1 MADEYYTEVSLD
13 RLHLDPGN
21 PRLRQDV
28 DWTVEPESGFLR
40 EFARKYNLVE
50 LARSIADKG
59 FTPRHAEALLVITA
73 APDQG
78 AADTAAPDQGAAD
91 TAAPDQGAADTA
103 APNEDPYK
111 GMHFIV
117 IEGNRRLATLKLL
130 TSADNRRNAGASNRE
145 WQSLARNASDLDTD
159 HIPVVVYPDRKS
171 LDDYLGFRH
180 ITGPTPWRPEAK
192 ARFVIK
198 LLRDGESIGEVAR
211 RIGSNHRTV
220 RRYAESHVIYVQ
232 AVEAGIPME
241 GAEAA
246 FGVFYNALDY
256 EGIRDFLGLGP
267 QVEITALPESPVQ
280 PEDMIHLRE
289 LVELLHGDP
298 SRDIQRVIKES
309 RDLRKLG
316 QVLANE
322 RARSNLLLDRDLE
335 RAWRVSGGG
344 RADMIGALVDIQTR
358 LSQVNGQARLYRDD
372 DQIKQEV
379 LLVYEL
385 AVDTAH
391 NYGVI

>member
-1 MADEYYTEVSLD
+1 MAEEHYTEVSLD

-28 DWTVEPESGFLR
+28 DWTTEPESSFLR

-59 FTPRHAEALLVITA
+59 FTPRHAEALLVIKA

-78 AADTAAPDQGAAD
+78 ATDAAAPDQGATD
-91 TAAPDQGAADTA
+91 AATS
-103 APNEDPYK
+103 NEDPYK
-111 GMHFIV
+111 NVHFIV
-117 IEGNRRLATLKLL
+117 IEGNRRLVTLKLL
-130 TSADNRRNAGASNRE
+130 TSAEDRRSAGVSNRE
-145 WQSLARNASDLDTD
+145 WQSLAQNASDLDTD
-159 HIPVVVYPDRKS
+159 HIPVVVYPDRGS

-192 ARFVIK
+192 ARFVVK

-220 RRYAESHVIYVQ
+220 RRYAESHVIYMQ
-232 AVEAGIPME
+232 AVGAGIPME

-267 QVEITALPESPVQ
+267 QVEIAALPESPVK
-280 PEDMIHLRE
+280 PDDMIHLRE

-298 SRDIQRVIKES
+298 SEIS
-309 RDLRKLG
+309 R
-316 QVLANE
+316 A
-322 RARSNLLLDRDLE
+322 
-335 RAWRVSGGG
+335 
-344 RADMIGALVDIQTR
+344 
-358 LSQVNGQARLYRDD
+358 
-372 DQIKQEV
+372 
-379 LLVYEL
+379 
-385 AVDTAH
+385 
-391 NYGVI
+391 

>member
-1 MADEYYTEVSLD
+1 MAEEHYTEVSLD

-28 DWTVEPESGFLR
+28 DWTTEPESSFLR

-59 FTPRHAEALLVITA
+59 FTPRHAEALLVIKA

-78 AADTAAPDQGAAD
+78 ATDAAAPDQGATD
-91 TAAPDQGAADTA
+91 AATS
-103 APNEDPYK
+103 NEDPYK
-111 GMHFIV
+111 NVHFIV
-117 IEGNRRLATLKLL
+117 IEGNRRLVTLKLL
-130 TSADNRRNAGASNRE
+130 TSAEDRRSAGVSNRE
-145 WQSLARNASDLDTD
+145 WQSLAQNASDLDTD
-159 HIPVVVYPDRKS
+159 HIPVVVYPDRGS

-192 ARFVIK
+192 ARFVVK

-220 RRYAESHVIYVQ
+220 RRYAESHVIYMQ
-232 AVEAGIPME
+232 AVGAGIPME

-267 QVEITALPESPVQ
+267 QVEIAALPESPVK
-280 PEDMIHLRE
+280 PDDMIHLRE

-298 SRDIQRVIKES
+298 SRDIPRVIKES
-309 RDLRKLG
+309 RDLQKLG

-344 RADMIGALVDIQTR
+344 RADMIGALVDIHSR
-358 LSQVNGQARLYRDD
+358 LSQVNGQALLYSDD

-379 LLVYEL
+379 HLVYKL
-385 AVDTAH
+385 AVDTAKR
-391 NYGVI
+391 YGVDDV